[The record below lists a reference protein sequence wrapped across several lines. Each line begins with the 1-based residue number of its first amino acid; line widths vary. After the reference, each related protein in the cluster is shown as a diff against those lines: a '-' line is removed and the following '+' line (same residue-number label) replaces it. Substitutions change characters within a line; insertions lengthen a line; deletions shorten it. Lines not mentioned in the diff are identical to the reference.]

1 MIKYYKSVCHFY
13 KVINEDQMIG
23 IYTNKSNPSIEVYS
37 RYNIYGEHTLL
48 GNTKECSKDEFDRE
62 FDKAIE
68 RLLSLKELELE
79 TE

>member
-23 IYTNKSNPSIEVYS
+23 IYKDESNPAIDVYGGS
-37 RYNIYGEHTLL
+37 NIYGEHSLL
-48 GNTKECSKDEFDRE
+48 KDTKECSRDEFDRE

-68 RLLSLKELELE
+68 QLLSLKQLE
-79 TE
+79 TETE